1 MIAKKLHGGYFI
13 FYSLDPKL
21 AHKANL
27 GQKMEIRVSQFI
39 EFAYGDKRKDKAK
52 VRSIISDIAAPY
64 DPAKDR
70 YKQFR
75 EAMTAFE
82 DKKMSVENFSALHSK
97 VSDNKSSGY
106 KVLCQNYLE
115 LKEDHAL
122 IWQGRCPIVAEI
134 SGLRIKT
141 AWYLRTEANNQRR
154 IIFLHFGKE
163 QLPRKKER
171 GLLTVLRLAEPD
183 SAGVGILNIQPGT
196 LIVATRLNL
205 NEANFLQE
213 RAAKFVALAKNLQ
226 AGG

>member
-1 MIAKKLHGGYFI
+1 MK
-13 FYSLDPKL
+13 
-21 AHKANL
+21 
-27 GQKMEIRVSQFI
+27 IRVNQFI
-39 EFAYGDKRKDKAK
+39 EFAYGDKRRDKAK
-52 VRSIISDIAAPY
+52 VKSIIDDFDLPY

-75 EAMTAFE
+75 EAMTSFE
-82 DKKMSVENFSALHSK
+82 DQKMSSKDFLDLHSN
-97 VSDNKSSGY
+97 VSANKAAGY
-106 KVLCQNYLE
+106 KVLCQNYLD

-122 IWQGRCPIVAEI
+122 IWQGRSPVEAEI
-134 SGLRIKT
+134 SGLRIAT

-196 LIVATRLNL
+196 LITATRMDQS
-205 NEANFLQE
+205 EADYLRT
-213 RAAKFVALAKNLQ
+213 RAAKFMAIAQDLKDK
-226 AGG
+226 G